1 MIMLSRAVVVILIAH
16 LTETASAWTDCPK
29 HQAVFVVPDSFS
41 GDHICYDCTDGWVTS
56 DDQMSCDPDCPP
68 GTYYSGNAAGDEVCA
83 KCAKGAYSESRAM
96 FCTSC
101 PEGETTAGLGA
112 ASLDECYPES
122 EEDGAVTCPAG
133 HFAAQGA
140 TSCSRCPE
148 NTYSTGGVVRE
159 CSACPGG
166 KVSEAGSSDCEKE
179 PCEAGKYMSS
189 EGCKSCSKNYYSE
202 AGATQCTRCP
212 SGKIS
217 AYASTSLSDCTYGPC
232 MQGHYMTDSGCQSC
246 PANTYNMRFAMVGVQ
261 SCVGCPGGSTSPP
274 GSISVNNCEA
284 DDSGDTEPEA
294 PLECAAGQFNNG
306 VLGCQQCPVNTF
318 SGAGASSC
326 TDCPSGKISNAGSTS
341 NNDCEWSPCSAGNFM
356 TDSGCQQCGEN
367 TFSGPGASS
376 CNNCPEGKISAAGS
390 TLSDDCEYE
399 PCSAGD
405 YMTDSGCQ
413 QCGENYFSGDGAS
426 SCSGCPRGK
435 LSAAGSSSADDCY
448 YAPCSAGEYM
458 TGSGCQQCGENSFSG
473 DGASSCT
480 SCPEGK
486 VAAAGSTSADDCEYA
501 PCSAGNYMT
510 VSGCQQCGENTF
522 SGDGASSCSGC
533 PDSKL
538 SAAGSSSADDCY
550 YAPCSAGDYMT
561 ASGCQQCGENS
572 FSGDGASSCD
582 SCPDGKISSA
592 GSSSVDDCYYAPC
605 SAGDYMTVSGCQQC
619 GENSFSGDGASSC
632 DSCPEGKVSSAGSS
646 SVDDCYYEPCSAG
659 DYMTASGCQQC
670 GENSF
675 SGDGASSCTSC
686 ADGKLSAAGS
696 TSEDDC
702 DYAPCSAGNYMTD
715 SGCQQCGENSYSGDG
730 ASSCT
735 SCADD
740 KVSAA
745 GSTSLDDCKYAP
757 CSAGDYMTASG
768 CQQCGENTFSG
779 DGASSCDSCPEGRV
793 SSAGSSSVDDCYYE
807 PCSAGDFMTD
817 SGCQQCGENSFS
829 GDGAS
834 SCTSCPDGK
843 LSAAG
848 STSEDDCD
856 YAPCQAGS
864 FMTENGCAEC
874 PDNTYSASGAGSCT
888 PCPDGGQSAAGSTSS
903 DACVVPETSPATP
916 SVAYTTPTE
925 ATFPESTPVFGGTA
939 RIFITGS
946 PTPGSAR
953 VNCLD
958 DVTNKI
964 LDAKF
969 SNGGYSV
976 KGKEVVLDLNCA
988 DPTWVCEADGY
999 DPAYLDIPV
1008 PVLEAQNSVSAV
1020 MINAGEET
1028 VLKTGE
1034 ESVTVSWFKE
1044 SPFTGRDPWTNKVS
1058 EAGRYTAE
1066 MKRCPSHP
1074 TVIKT
1079 INVASKDPNFVSDKS
1094 VCSVFGDPH
1103 ILTFDGEHYTFHGE
1117 CPYVLAM
1124 DCSGYGWY
1132 IYGKFAACGNGVTC
1146 LENVDIITQQG
1157 PLEIKRGFGIN
1168 DYGRMFGL
1176 SKGETQS
1183 IRGVDLSFDGSIL
1196 TADIGGAV
1204 VEWDGLSSLR
1214 IIVDKGARTCGLCS
1228 NNDGNS
1234 ANDLEQN
1241 LYNGGAIM
1249 SFADTWAVTYVRGS
1263 CGVNEL
1269 NSVDI
1274 DTNTVESVMN
1284 DMKSSPLSNLIDFSA
1299 DNNFVLAA
1307 AHDRMMDSASLF
1319 KANYMEC
1326 SCFQAFVDHLRDTQ
1340 GIVISRWDI
1349 DLNCPS
1355 PREILLEG
1363 VRTGCPWTKNNAPF
1377 YVLK

>member
-341 NNDCEWSPCSAGNFM
+341 NNDCEWKPCLAGSFMNSRGCHPCRANTYSGDGASRCTECPVGKISAPGSTSVYDCRYGPCSAGNFM

-486 VAAAGSTSADDCEYA
+486 VAAAGSTSADDCE
-501 PCSAGNYMT
+501 
-510 VSGCQQCGENTF
+510 
-522 SGDGASSCSGC
+522 
-533 PDSKL
+533 
-538 SAAGSSSADDCY
+538 
-550 YAPCSAGDYMT
+550 
-561 ASGCQQCGENS
+561 
-572 FSGDGASSCD
+572 
-582 SCPDGKISSA
+582 
-592 GSSSVDDCYYAPC
+592 
-605 SAGDYMTVSGCQQC
+605 
-619 GENSFSGDGASSC
+619 
-632 DSCPEGKVSSAGSS
+632 
-646 SVDDCYYEPCSAG
+646 
-659 DYMTASGCQQC
+659 
-670 GENSF
+670 
-675 SGDGASSCTSC
+675 
-686 ADGKLSAAGS
+686 
-696 TSEDDC
+696 
-702 DYAPCSAGNYMTD
+702 
-715 SGCQQCGENSYSGDG
+715 
-730 ASSCT
+730 
-735 SCADD
+735 
-740 KVSAA
+740 
-745 GSTSLDDCKYAP
+745 YAP

>member
-341 NNDCEWSPCSAGNFM
+341 NNDCEWKPCLAGSFMNSRGCHPCRANTYSGDGASRCTECPVGKISAPGSTSVYDCRYGPCSAGNFM

-501 PCSAGNYMT
+501 PCSAG
-510 VSGCQQCGENTF
+510 
-522 SGDGASSCSGC
+522 
-533 PDSKL
+533 
-538 SAAGSSSADDCY
+538 
-550 YAPCSAGDYMT
+550 DYMT
-561 ASGCQQCGENS
+561 DSGCQQCGENS
-572 FSGDGASSCD
+572 
-582 SCPDGKISSA
+582 
-592 GSSSVDDCYYAPC
+592 Y
-605 SAGDYMTVSGCQQC
+605 
-619 GENSFSGDGASSC
+619 
-632 DSCPEGKVSSAGSS
+632 
-646 SVDDCYYEPCSAG
+646 
-659 DYMTASGCQQC
+659 
-670 GENSF
+670 

-702 DYAPCSAGNYMTD
+702 D
-715 SGCQQCGENSYSGDG
+715 
-730 ASSCT
+730 
-735 SCADD
+735 
-740 KVSAA
+740 
-745 GSTSLDDCKYAP
+745 YAP

>member
-341 NNDCEWSPCSAGNFM
+341 NNDCEWKPCLAGSFMNSRGCHPCRANTYSGDGASRCTECPVGKISAPGSTSVYDCRYGPCSAGNFM

-538 SAAGSSSADDCY
+538 SAAGSSSA
-550 YAPCSAGDYMT
+550 
-561 ASGCQQCGENS
+561 
-572 FSGDGASSCD
+572 
-582 SCPDGKISSA
+582 
-592 GSSSVDDCYYAPC
+592 
-605 SAGDYMTVSGCQQC
+605 
-619 GENSFSGDGASSC
+619 
-632 DSCPEGKVSSAGSS
+632 
-646 SVDDCYYEPCSAG
+646 
-659 DYMTASGCQQC
+659 
-670 GENSF
+670 
-675 SGDGASSCTSC
+675 
-686 ADGKLSAAGS
+686 
-696 TSEDDC
+696 
-702 DYAPCSAGNYMTD
+702 
-715 SGCQQCGENSYSGDG
+715 
-730 ASSCT
+730 
-735 SCADD
+735 
-740 KVSAA
+740 
-745 GSTSLDDCKYAP
+745 
-757 CSAGDYMTASG
+757 
-768 CQQCGENTFSG
+768 
-779 DGASSCDSCPEGRV
+779 
-793 SSAGSSSVDDCYYE
+793 DDCYYE